1 MPFPD
6 AVRTCLNKYADLS
19 GRATRSEFWW
29 FFLFLWLVLVMAD
42 ITDSVLGTHFGPVGL
57 IEILAFLALV
67 LPLVAVGGRRL
78 HDTSKSAWWLLIYLV
93 PLLGALVL
101 LILFVQDSRDDNRYG
116 PSPRAY
122 ARPRS

>member
-6 AVRTCLNKYADLS
+6 AVRTCLNKYADLT

-29 FFLFLWLVLVMAD
+29 FFLFLWLVLVVAD

-67 LPLVAVGGRRL
+67 LPLAAVGGRRL
-78 HDTSKSAWWLLIYLV
+78 HDTSKSAWWLLVYLV
-93 PLLGALVL
+93 PFVGAVVL
-101 LILFVQDSRDDNRYG
+101 LIFFVQDSRDDNKYG
-116 PSPRAY
+116 PSPRAHV
-122 ARPRS
+122 RPRY